1 MLVLQCSRGKAA
13 NIQECQN
20 IIYYT
25 SDFSFI
31 SYKQFIHRCWRRGQD
46 KPCKVTF
53 LVNETGDKYKVEEKI
68 WNSLRRKQSIHDTL
82 MSIKQS

>member
-1 MLVLQCSRGKAA
+1 MLVIQCSRGKAA
-13 NIQECQN
+13 NLQECQS

-31 SYKQFIHRCWRRGQD
+31 SYKQMIHRCWRRGQTN
-46 KPCKVTF
+46 PCKVTF
-53 LVNETGDKYKVEEKI
+53 LVNDPGDKYKIEEKI